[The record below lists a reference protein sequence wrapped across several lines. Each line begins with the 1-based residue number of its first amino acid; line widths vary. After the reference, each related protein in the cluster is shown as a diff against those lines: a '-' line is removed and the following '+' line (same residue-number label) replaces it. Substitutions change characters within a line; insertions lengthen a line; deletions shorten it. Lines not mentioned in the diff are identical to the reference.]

1 MRLLCAH
8 YALIRGLV
16 EQEPEQERKQEEE
29 EKEEVEVVVVA
40 ESGPLEVSDV
50 EEEVEG
56 LEEVGE
62 EEEER
67 GVRMWPIT
75 VGTVAYFEEKQYSV
89 FTGGPEWD
97 RVRDFYYRTK
107 RRREAEKERIER
119 VRANRE
125 EARRVEKA
133 GGGEGRGAGESKE
146 GKGGIGMG
154 YVGGGFVGNLDEEE
168 EDGGEEGTR
177 VRWRGPR
184 RGRGPEKKE
193 KDTKRK
199 KRSRRRQRKW
209 NWFGACLPKFP
220 TPLQSQ
226 NEPEERYG
234 SDSLCFW
241 DCTQN

>member
-1 MRLLCAH
+1 MCLLCAH

-50 EEEVEG
+50 EEEELEG

-62 EEEER
+62 EEEEA
-67 GVRMWPIT
+67 GGRMWPIT
-75 VGTVAYFEEKQYSV
+75 MGTMAYFEEKQYSV

-133 GGGEGRGAGESKE
+133 GAGRGEEQARAKRARAASAWDMSGEA
-146 GKGGIGMG
+146 
-154 YVGGGFVGNLDEEE
+154 L
-168 EDGGEEGTR
+168 
-177 VRWRGPR
+177 
-184 RGRGPEKKE
+184 
-193 KDTKRK
+193 
-199 KRSRRRQRKW
+199 
-209 NWFGACLPKFP
+209 
-220 TPLQSQ
+220 
-226 NEPEERYG
+226 
-234 SDSLCFW
+234 
-241 DCTQN
+241 